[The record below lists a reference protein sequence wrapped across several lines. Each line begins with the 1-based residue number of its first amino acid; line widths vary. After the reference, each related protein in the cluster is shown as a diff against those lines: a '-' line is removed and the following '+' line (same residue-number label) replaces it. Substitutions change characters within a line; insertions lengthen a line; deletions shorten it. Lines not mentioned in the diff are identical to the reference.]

1 MPRIKALTLQQ
12 AVSLI
17 EELSEDEL
25 ESVDIA
31 VIPPEN
37 KNDSDLEEDDDEV
50 GVLQEVQDIAGTLEV
65 AIDENDA
72 SEEFD
77 SSHEDAETSTTTWK
91 TAVNPKWRRRL
102 GQYTKI
108 ASDGWSHEQK
118 KFAMKEELMDSSP
131 IQLFEKMFDSRCI
144 DLLVAETN
152 RYAAQKNE
160 SNFQV
165 RPEEIK
171 AFIGILFLSG
181 YHRLPSQEHYWSLD
195 PDLQVETVR
204 DCMSRKAFLTIKR
217 FLHCNN
223 NDLLEDDENKAD
235 RSFKVK
241 PLFCLLN
248 ENFQQFGF
256 FNKHLSVDEMIIK
269 YFGHHGLKQFIRGKP
284 IRFGYKL
291 WSLCGDN
298 GFVYAFYLYQGSEKK
313 TYKPKIP
320 LGARVVLE
328 LASKVDDPH
337 GKELYFDN
345 LFTGPSLLVTLT
357 EMGFRATG
365 TIRKTCTKKVPFASD
380 KEMQERGTADAQ
392 FDTANEL
399 LYVKWN
405 DNNFVQVATN
415 FSSTEP
421 KVKATRFSRKEKKK
435 IEVAM
440 PRLIA
445 EYNRHMGGVDHHDW
459 LASHYAIGIRG
470 KKWYFPLITRGLQMA
485 LVNSWLLHREVADT
499 KLSLLQFTREIAVAY
514 MKLTV
519 GQPVSLSQPRAARAT
534 GVARLSSKVSSRF
547 DGFNHVSMRRDNQR
561 RCQGRGCGSRPL
573 TFCAKCDV
581 TLCKK
586 CFLPYH
592 TK

>member
-171 AFIGILFLSG
+171 AFIGILFCLDIIN
-181 YHRLPSQEHYWSLD
+181 YHL
-195 PDLQVETVR
+195 
-204 DCMSRKAFLTIKR
+204 
-217 FLHCNN
+217 
-223 NDLLEDDENKAD
+223 
-235 RSFKVK
+235 RSF
-241 PLFCLLN
+241 
-248 ENFQQFGF
+248 
-256 FNKHLSVDEMIIK
+256 I
-269 YFGHHGLKQFIRGKP
+269 GL
-284 IRFGYKL
+284 
-291 WSLCGDN
+291 
-298 GFVYAFYLYQGSEKK
+298 
-313 TYKPKIP
+313 
-320 LGARVVLE
+320 
-328 LASKVDDPH
+328 
-337 GKELYFDN
+337 
-345 LFTGPSLLVTLT
+345 
-357 EMGFRATG
+357 
-365 TIRKTCTKKVPFASD
+365 
-380 KEMQERGTADAQ
+380 
-392 FDTANEL
+392 
-399 LYVKWN
+399 
-405 DNNFVQVATN
+405 
-415 FSSTEP
+415 
-421 KVKATRFSRKEKKK
+421 
-435 IEVAM
+435 
-440 PRLIA
+440 
-445 EYNRHMGGVDHHDW
+445 
-459 LASHYAIGIRG
+459 
-470 KKWYFPLITRGLQMA
+470 
-485 LVNSWLLHREVADT
+485 
-499 KLSLLQFTREIAVAY
+499 
-514 MKLTV
+514 
-519 GQPVSLSQPRAARAT
+519 
-534 GVARLSSKVSSRF
+534 
-547 DGFNHVSMRRDNQR
+547 
-561 RCQGRGCGSRPL
+561 
-573 TFCAKCDV
+573 
-581 TLCKK
+581 
-586 CFLPYH
+586 
-592 TK
+592 